1 MKTEINYELIND
13 MYMSWLNERD
23 PFIQRKIKD
32 DIKSKVSLY
41 EFLMYCQRY
50 SSSPFKTF
58 RNIFPLSHLFETLKQ
73 MQKHGKD
80 ISNFTHQSLLIETPE
95 EVRTVSNFAKREPSS
110 EINNFGL
117 IFKGQNV
124 FEYGDIKNIGE
135 KFPYAYANN
144 LSIEQ
149 VEQMVKS
156 GKDYK
161 GIPIT
166 ITIDNIS
173 ELPLEK
179 LSCIEECFD
188 VDGIKIVAKN
198 RSVHNSH
205 QGECTPLNLRT
216 YKQIRNV
223 VDNEIL
229 NNLYVDPS
237 LDRMNIDLQLS
248 AQILDKLANKIEYDF
263 NAAEKPRFSK
273 ESKMASGLIGLLTG
287 KSICK
292 GYSEILRNVL
302 SCVDIDS
309 VVIDGVALDNAGKE
323 GDHSWNLV
331 KIGDFWFNVDLTI
344 ARENICEGKPSGNL
358 FMSDMA
364 FYETRKKFTFEKGKE
379 LNGKSMEST
388 VIIGGHVK
396 TYGTNDKQCKAYI
409 APVLTHNLIQKSR
422 LYAENYEKDSKN
434 TDYKG
439 VIPYVGSV
447 IEQTRSSSKN
457 ISGIIK

>member
-13 MYMSWLNERD
+13 MYISWLNERD
-23 PFIQRKIKD
+23 AFIQRKIKD
-32 DIKSKVSLY
+32 DIKSKFSPY
-41 EFLMYCQRY
+41 EFLMYCERY
-50 SSSPFKTF
+50 SSPFKTF
-58 RNIFPLSHLFETLKQ
+58 RNIFPLCYLFETLKQ
-73 MQKHGKD
+73 MQKQGKD

-95 EVRTVSNFAKREPSS
+95 EIRTVSNFAKREPSS

-117 IFKGQNV
+117 IFKGQNI
-124 FEYGDIKNIGE
+124 FEYGDIKSIGE

-144 LSIEQ
+144 LSIQQ

-179 LSCIEECFD
+179 LSYIEECFD

-198 RSVHNSH
+198 RAAHNAH
-205 QGECTPLNLRT
+205 QGECTPLNLRA

-229 NNLYVDPS
+229 NNLYIDPN
-237 LDRMNIDLQLS
+237 LNRMNIDLQLS

-263 NAAEKPRFSK
+263 DAAEKPRFSK
-273 ESKMASGLIGLLTG
+273 ESKMASGLVGLLTG

-302 SCVDIDS
+302 GCVGIDS
-309 VVIDGVALDNAGKE
+309 VVIDGVVLDDNGE
-323 GDHSWNLV
+323 ERDHSWNLV
-331 KIGDFWFNVDLTI
+331 KLGDFWLNVDLTN
-344 ARENICEGKPSGNL
+344 ARENICAGKPTGNL

-364 FYETRKKFTFEKGKE
+364 FYDTRKKVTLEKGKQI
-379 LNGKSMEST
+379 NGKSMEST
-388 VIIGGHVK
+388 VMIGGHVK
-396 TYGTNDKQCKAYI
+396 AYGTNNKQCKVNISPA
-409 APVLTHNLIQKSR
+409 LTSSLIQKSR

-434 TDYKG
+434 TNYQG
-439 VIPYVGSV
+439 IIPYVGST